1 MTNQKSFETLAADK
15 AFVEKLAKLNS
26 VEEITKA
33 VNEAG
38 VNVTVEEMEQARA
51 WVESQR
57 EELNENDLDAVSGG
71 GIGGVILGGA
81 LIWSAISGI
90 LGIIDGMNSC
100 NKK

>member
-71 GIGGVILGGA
+71 GIGSIILGGA

-90 LGIIDGMNSC
+90 VGVIHGMTSC
-100 NKK
+100 SKK